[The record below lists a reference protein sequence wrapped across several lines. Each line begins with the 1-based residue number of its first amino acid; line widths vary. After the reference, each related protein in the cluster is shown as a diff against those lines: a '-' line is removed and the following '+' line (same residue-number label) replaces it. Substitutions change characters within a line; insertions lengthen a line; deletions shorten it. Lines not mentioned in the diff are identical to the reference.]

1 MKNKKNQNPANKIQ
15 DLQFFGEFGGV
26 NPSIADSSTFTYLAG
41 KTMGDV
47 FEGTRQGC
55 YLYSRHTNP
64 SNSYLGQAI
73 SEMEYTKGA
82 ILSASGMGAISS
94 TILQI
99 CSSNDEIVSS
109 RTIYGGTYAFMKNYL
124 PKFKIKTTFVDT
136 TKIDQIESAS

>member
-1 MKNKKNQNPANKIQ
+1 
-15 DLQFFGEFGGV
+15 
-26 NPSIADSSTFTYLAG
+26 
-41 KTMGDV
+41 
-47 FEGTRQGC
+47 
-55 YLYSRHTNP
+55 
-64 SNSYLGQAI
+64 
-73 SEMEYTKGA
+73 MEYTKGA

-136 TKIDQIESAS
+136 TKIDQIESDRKSVV